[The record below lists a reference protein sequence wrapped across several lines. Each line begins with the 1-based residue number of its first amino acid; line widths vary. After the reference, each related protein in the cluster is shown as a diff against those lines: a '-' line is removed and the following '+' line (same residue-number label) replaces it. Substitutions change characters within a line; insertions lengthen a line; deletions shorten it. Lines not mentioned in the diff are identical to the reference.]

1 MNKVSVG
8 YKAIVEK
15 LELNTLPHYRESY
28 IALLGRGKTII
39 DNYHEI
45 HIYPKT
51 YALKDENDLLEN
63 LEFALKYDGIN
74 LEIIK
79 AFFGKI
85 EKNSIINYIQ
95 RQPTGIYARKIWYL
109 YEFLMSDQLP
119 LKDCQRVKY
128 VDLFDSRIYF
138 TSSGIKSS
146 RHAINNNSL
155 GNNKFC
161 PLVRRTEALEK
172 YIASNLDNK
181 ARALLQKYDPYL
193 IARACNYLYTKETMS
208 SYQIEKEQPDKN
220 RIARFVNL
228 LQQASTIESLS
239 KNKLIELQN
248 IIVDPRFQNID
259 YRHDQNYVGENI
271 NPYFQKI
278 HYISPKPED
287 VADLMDGLLDS
298 LDRMLIDSGI
308 YTVIIAAVISFG
320 FVFIHPFE
328 DGNGR
333 IHRFLIHYILSK
345 KEFTPKDI
353 IFPVSSVM
361 LKNIHNYDA
370 ALESFSKPLL
380 SVLTKYDLTEDGIMT
395 VKQGTKSY
403 YQYIDFT
410 IVAEY
415 LFSCIE
421 EAIHSYIER
430 EIKFLINYDKA
441 KKAIQEIID
450 MPDNQIDLFIKFVI
464 QNNGIL
470 SDKKR
475 DKFFQLL
482 TDEEITRL
490 TMIINDVMM
499 EKISKG
505 VKD

>member
-15 LELNTLPHYRESY
+15 LQLTTLPHYRESY
-28 IALLGRGKTII
+28 IARLGRGKTII
-39 DNYHEI
+39 DHHHEI
-45 HIYPKT
+45 HIYPKA
-51 YALKDENDLLEN
+51 YALKNEDDLLEN

-85 EKNSIINYIQ
+85 EKNKIVNYIQ

-109 YEFLMSDQLP
+109 YEFLMNDQLP
-119 LKDCQRVKY
+119 LKNCQKIKY
-128 VDLFDSRIYF
+128 VDLFDSKIYF
-138 TSSGIKSS
+138 TSLGVKSS

-161 PLVRRTEALEK
+161 PLVRRTEVLEK
-172 YIASNLDNK
+172 YIASNLDNT
-181 ARALLQKYDPYL
+181 ARVLLQKYDPYL
-193 IARACNYLYTKETMS
+193 IARACHYLYTKETMS

-220 RIARFVNL
+220 RIIRFVNL

-239 KNKLIELQN
+239 KIRLVDLQN
-248 IIVDPRFQNID
+248 AIVDPRFQNRD
-259 YRHDQNYVGENI
+259 YRQDQNYVGENI

-287 VADLMDGLLDS
+287 VTELMDGLLNS
-298 LDRMLIDSGI
+298 LDQMLIAEV
-308 YTVIIAAVISFG
+308 YPVIMAAVISFG

-353 IFPVSSVM
+353 IFPISSVM
-361 LKNIHNYDA
+361 LKNIHDYDA
-370 ALESFSKPLL
+370 ILESFSKPLL
-380 SVLTKYDLTEDGIMT
+380 SVLTKYDLTENGIMT
-395 VKQGTKSY
+395 VKQDTKSY
-403 YQYIDFT
+403 YQYVDFT
-410 IVAEY
+410 MMIEY
-415 LFSCIE
+415 LFACIK
-421 EAIHSYIER
+421 EAINNYIEA

-441 KKAIQEIID
+441 KKAMQEIID

-470 SDKKR
+470 SGKKR

-490 TMIINDVMM
+490 TKVINDVMI
-499 EKISKG
+499 ENITLSP
-505 VKD
+505 